1 MRPLQE
7 EYRELTNTRTHTHT
21 RKTHARAHTQAYTS
35 RKKRGHWEEEY
46 KIDKNTVSGNTLQYR
61 RTVKTDSYD
70 IT

>member
-1 MRPLQE
+1 MYAPAARRIQGV
-7 EYRELTNTRTHTHT
+7 NKHAHTHT
-21 RKTHARAHTQAYTS
+21 RKTHARAHTQAHTS